1 MTPNLSLRNRVIR
14 MVIAAALAAVAA
26 SFVSRAS
33 DFLAL
38 LSVTLVTTAAVG
50 WCPVREKWPRLPY

>member
-1 MTPNLSLRNRVIR
+1 